1 MKKVLFL
8 VFIFFSNHFCLAQD
22 VLMQV
27 AKFYFRSNPF
37 DKEFSQFL
45 SHIMNDPTLINST
58 ISKRTDTTF
67 FYLRGDYTHHNP
79 FFFKAKRTSVIVGEK
94 ELVLNDSLELLD
106 TIITYQVAGYTDGGK
121 EGEQDVKEEFERFDK
136 KYLKKFIKNDFIE
149 LKVGSNVNGAI
160 RNYFVRYS
168 FLAPLSVAW
177 QKIVASNENVFVI
190 TLRFKVSSNVATLPV
205 TPDSP

>member
-1 MKKVLFL
+1 ML
-8 VFIFFSNHFCLAQD
+8 HAQD

-27 AKFYFRSNPF
+27 AKNYFRSNPF

-45 SHIMNDPTLINST
+45 IHIMNDPTLTNST
-58 ISKRTDTTF
+58 INKRTDTTF
-67 FYLRGDYTHHNP
+67 FYLRGDYSHHNP

-121 EGEQDVKEEFERFDK
+121 EGEQDVKEEFDRFDK
-136 KYLKKFIKNDFIE
+136 KYLKKFVKNDFTE
-149 LKVGSNVNGAI
+149 LKVGNNVNGAI
-160 RNYFVRYS
+160 RNYYIRFS

-177 QKIVASNENVFVI
+177 QKITANNENVFVI
-190 TLRFKVSSNVATLPV
+190 TLRFKVSGNVATLPV

>member
-1 MKKVLFL
+1 MKKIFFI
-8 VFIFFSNHFCLAQD
+8 VFILINPFLYGQD

-27 AKFYFRSNPF
+27 AKNYFRSNPF
-37 DKEFSQFL
+37 DREFSQFL
-45 SHIMNDPTLINST
+45 SHIMNDPSLTNST
-58 ISKRTDTTF
+58 VNKRTDTTF

-79 FFFKAKRTSVIVGEK
+79 FFFKAKRTSVVVGEK
-94 ELVLNDSLELLD
+94 EIVLNDSLELLD
-106 TIITYQVAGYTDGGK
+106 TIVTYQVAGYTDGGK

-136 KYLKKFIKNDFIE
+136 KYLKKFIKNDYTE

-168 FLAPLSVAW
+168 FLAPLSIAW

-190 TLRFKVSSNVATLPV
+190 TLRFKVSGNVATLPV

>member
-1 MKKVLFL
+1 MKKLILVLSIVLCNYFGQ
-8 VFIFFSNHFCLAQD
+8 AQD

-37 DKEFSQFL
+37 DREFSQFL
-45 SHIMNDPTLINST
+45 SHIMNDPTLTNST
-58 ISKRTDTTF
+58 INKRTDTTF

-94 ELVLNDSLELLD
+94 EIVLNDSLELLD

-121 EGEQDVKEEFERFDK
+121 EGEQDVKDEFERFDK
-136 KYLKKFIKNDFIE
+136 RYLKKFIKNDYTE
-149 LKVGSNVNGAI
+149 LKVGNNVNGAI
-160 RNYFVRYS
+160 RNYFVHYS

-177 QKIVASNENVFVI
+177 QKIVANNENVFVI
-190 TLRFKVSSNVATLPV
+190 TLRFKVSGNVATLPV